1 MISRKT
7 ARKENVMS
15 IFDDPVSA
23 HNELVGDLL
32 EKFVHRHLITTHIV
46 SDVETVLDDMFIF
59 ITVTTFEDGHRLAV
73 KDENQQILFEDS
85 DVRFKSTI
93 EAVEKIKECYG
104 KL

>member
-1 MISRKT
+1 MS
-7 ARKENVMS
+7 RKENAMP

-32 EKFVHRHLITTHIV
+32 EKFVHRHLIITHIV

-59 ITVTTFEDGHRLAV
+59 ITVATFEDGHRLTV
-73 KDENQQILFEDS
+73 KDENQQVLFEDS
-85 DVRFKSTI
+85 DVKFKSTI
-93 EAVEKIKECYG
+93 EVIEKIKECYG